1 MESIPKIYRAP
12 IKKKAKPEILFCGT
26 KPDHPKSFFLAFKK
40 AISYSARHKLINQ
53 AQRNGNM
60 LVGIEYVGFIA
71 YITINGTTHEW
82 DIRKSNPEPKKEKA
96 IPNPKYKNNNPET
109 E

>member
-1 MESIPKIYRAP
+1 MESIPKISRAP
-12 IKKKAKPEILFCGT
+12 IKKEAKPEKSFHST
-26 KPDHPKSFFLAFKK
+26 KPDHPKSFVLAFKK

-71 YITINGTTHEW
+71 YLTINGETYEW
-82 DIRKSNPEPKKEKA
+82 DIRKSNPKPKPKET
-96 IPNPKYKNNNPET
+96 PNPKHKLFNPET